1 MGVFTGSAFAATP
14 IEASIQQITG
24 EVRLIIKRELP
35 SGEINYEKRMVPA
48 DEAETREALLL
59 QDPSVL
65 LVERDTLAFSPIP
78 MVSPIPATSQALL
91 DGGDPVDYSDPDY
104 LNQPR
109 VSVKTTITNAEEFGT
124 RRNILSIAPTVS
136 KVLAFGVT
144 RPSPLFQYLWD

>member
-1 MGVFTGSAFAATP
+1 MKHFNKAFAASTLAVLTGMGVFTGSAFAATP

-91 DGGDPVDYSDPDY
+91 DG
-104 LNQPR
+104 
-109 VSVKTTITNAEEFGT
+109 
-124 RRNILSIAPTVS
+124 
-136 KVLAFGVT
+136 VT
-144 RPSPLFQYLWD
+144 RWITATPIISINHISRPMKPTTLG